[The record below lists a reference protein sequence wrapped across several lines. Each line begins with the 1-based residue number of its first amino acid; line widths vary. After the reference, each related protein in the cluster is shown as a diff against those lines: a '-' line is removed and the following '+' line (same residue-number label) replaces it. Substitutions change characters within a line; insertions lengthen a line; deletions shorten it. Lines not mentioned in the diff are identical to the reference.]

1 LAAIVFSAK
10 KLSLINHLSFNFG
23 DIMIPEK
30 IFGRTGHKSKRVIF
44 GAVAFLEAT
53 QAEADA
59 TMEIL
64 LEHGINHIDAAASYG
79 NAELRLGPW
88 IKKHRDKFFLATKT
102 EERSYSK
109 AKAELEQS
117 LERLQ
122 TDHVDLWQIHA
133 LVDPAEWEIAMG
145 PNGALEAFIEA
156 REKGLVKYLG
166 VTSHGVVA
174 PSILLRSLER
184 FDFDA
189 VLLPYNYLMMQNP
202 QYTAGFNR
210 LSHICNQRNVAVQT
224 TKALARGRLENQEKV
239 RTVWYDPIENE
250 TAIEHSVHWV
260 LGNPAVFLNSVG
272 DAYLLPKV
280 LEAAGRFQQ
289 RPADEVMQQDV
300 KEKSMTPL
308 FTEQSEP

>member
-1 LAAIVFSAK
+1 
-10 KLSLINHLSFNFG
+10 
-23 DIMIPEK
+23 MIPEK
-30 IFGRTGHKSKRVIF
+30 MFGRTGHKSKRVIF

-53 QAEADA
+53 PAEVDA

-79 NAELRLGPW
+79 DAELRLGPW
-88 IKKHRDKFFLATKT
+88 MKKHRNRFFLATKT

-133 LVDPAEWEIAMG
+133 LVDPAEWETAMG
-145 PNGALEAFIEA
+145 PDGALEAFIEA

-189 VLLPYNYLMMQNP
+189 VLLPYNYLMMQKP
-202 QYTAGFNR
+202 QYTAGFNK
-210 LSHICNQRNVAVQT
+210 LSHICKQRNVALQT
-224 TKALARGRLENQEKV
+224 SKALASGRLGDQKKV
-239 RTVWYDPIENE
+239 RTVWYDPIEHE
-250 TAIEHSVHWV
+250 TAIEHAVHWV
-260 LGNPAVFLNSVG
+260 LGNPDVFLNSVG

-280 LEAAGRFQQ
+280 LEAAGRFHH
-289 RPADEVMQQDV
+289 RPADKIMQQDI
-300 KEKSMTPL
+300 KEKNMTPL

>member
-1 LAAIVFSAK
+1 
-10 KLSLINHLSFNFG
+10 
-23 DIMIPEK
+23 MIPEK
-30 IFGRTGHKSKRVIF
+30 MFGRTGHKSKRVIF

-53 QAEADA
+53 PAEADA

-79 NAELRLGPW
+79 DAELRLGPW
-88 IKKHRDKFFLATKT
+88 MKKHRDMFFLATKT

-145 PNGALEAFIEA
+145 PDGALEAFIEA

-202 QYTAGFNR
+202 QYTAGFNK

-224 TKALARGRLENQEKV
+224 TKALARGRLGDQKKV

-260 LGNPAVFLNSVG
+260 LGNPDVFLNSVG
-272 DAYLLPKV
+272 DADLLPKV

-289 RPADEVMQQDV
+289 RPGDEVMQQDV
-300 KEKSMTPL
+300 KEKSMAPL

>member
-1 LAAIVFSAK
+1 
-10 KLSLINHLSFNFG
+10 
-23 DIMIPEK
+23 MIPAK
-30 IFGRTGHKSKRVIF
+30 MFGRTGHKSKRVIF

-53 QAEADA
+53 QDEADA
-59 TMEIL
+59 TMEIVL
-64 LEHGINHIDAAASYG
+64 KYGINHIDAAVSYG

-88 IKKHRDKFFLATKT
+88 MNKHRNRFFLATKT

-145 PNGALEAFIEA
+145 PDGALEAFIEA

-202 QYTAGFNR
+202 QYAANFNK
-210 LSHICNQRNVAVQT
+210 LSHICNQRKVAVQT
-224 TKALARGRLENQEKV
+224 TKALARGRLGDQEKV

-250 TAIEHSVHWV
+250 SAIEHAVHWV
-260 LGNPAVFLNSVG
+260 LGNPDVFLNSVG

-280 LEAAGRFQQ
+280 LEAARHFHQ
-289 RPADEVMQQDV
+289 RPSDEVMQQDI
-300 KEKSMTPL
+300 KEKNMTPL
-308 FTEQSEP
+308 FTEHSQP

>member
-1 LAAIVFSAK
+1 
-10 KLSLINHLSFNFG
+10 
-23 DIMIPEK
+23 MIPEK
-30 IFGRTGHKSKRVIF
+30 MFGRTGHKSKRVIF

-59 TMEIL
+59 TMELL

-79 NAELRLGPW
+79 DAELRLGPW
-88 IKKHRDKFFLATKT
+88 MKKHRDMFFLATKT

-133 LVDPAEWEIAMG
+133 LVDPTEWEIAMG
-145 PNGALEAFIEA
+145 PDGALQAFIEA

-189 VLLPYNYLMMQNP
+189 VLLPYNYLMVQNP
-202 QYTAGFNR
+202 QYTAGFNK
-210 LSHICNQRNVAVQT
+210 LSHICNQRNVALQT
-224 TKALARGRLENQEKV
+224 SKALARGRLGDQKKV

-250 TAIEHSVHWV
+250 SAIAHSVHWV
-260 LGNPAVFLNSVG
+260 LGNPDVFLNSVG

-289 RPADEVMQQDV
+289 RPGDEVMQQDI
-300 KEKSMTPL
+300 KEKNMTPL

>member
-1 LAAIVFSAK
+1 
-10 KLSLINHLSFNFG
+10 
-23 DIMIPEK
+23 M
-30 IFGRTGHKSKRVIF
+30 
-44 GAVAFLEAT
+44 
-53 QAEADA
+53 
-59 TMEIL
+59 
-64 LEHGINHIDAAASYG
+64 
-79 NAELRLGPW
+79 
-88 IKKHRDKFFLATKT
+88 FFLATKT

-145 PNGALEAFIEA
+145 PYGALEAFIEA

-202 QYTAGFNR
+202 QYTAGFNK

-224 TKALARGRLENQEKV
+224 TKALARGRLGDQKKV
-239 RTVWYDPIENE
+239 RTVWYDPIEHE

-260 LGNPAVFLNSVG
+260 LGNPDVFLNSVG

-280 LEAAGRFQQ
+280 LEAAGQFQQ
-289 RPADEVMQQDV
+289 RPGDEVMQQDV
-300 KEKSMTPL
+300 KEKSMAPL

>member
-1 LAAIVFSAK
+1 
-10 KLSLINHLSFNFG
+10 
-23 DIMIPEK
+23 MIPEK
-30 IFGRTGHKSKRVIF
+30 MFGRTGHKSKRVIF

-59 TMEIL
+59 TMVLL

-79 NAELRLGPW
+79 DAELRLGPW
-88 IKKHRDKFFLATKT
+88 MKKHRDMFFLATKT

-145 PNGALEAFIEA
+145 PDGALEAFIEA
-156 REKGLVKYLG
+156 REKGLVTYLG

-189 VLLPYNYLMMQNP
+189 VLLPYNYLMVQNP
-202 QYTAGFNR
+202 QYTAGFNK
-210 LSHICNQRNVAVQT
+210 LSHICNQRNVALQT
-224 TKALARGRLENQEKV
+224 SKALARGRLGDQKKV

-250 TAIEHSVHWV
+250 SAIEHSVHWV
-260 LGNPAVFLNSVG
+260 LGNPDVFLNSVG

-289 RPADEVMQQDV
+289 RPGDEVMQQDI
-300 KEKSMTPL
+300 KEKNMTPL

>member
-1 LAAIVFSAK
+1 
-10 KLSLINHLSFNFG
+10 
-23 DIMIPEK
+23 MIPDK
-30 IFGRTGHKSKRVIF
+30 MFGRTGHKSKRVIF

-53 QAEADA
+53 QDEADT

-64 LEHGINHIDAAASYG
+64 LKHGINHIDAAASYG
-79 NAELRLGPW
+79 DAELRLGPW
-88 IKKHRDKFFLATKT
+88 MKRHRNRFFLATKT

-122 TDHVDLWQIHA
+122 TDYVDLWQIHA
-133 LVDPAEWEIAMG
+133 LVDPGEWETAMG
-145 PNGALEAFIEA
+145 PNGALEAFIGA

-174 PSILLRSLER
+174 PSIHLRSLER
-184 FDFDA
+184 FDFDT

-202 QYTAGFNR
+202 KYAADFSK
-210 LSHICNQRNVAVQT
+210 LSHICNQRNVAMQT
-224 TKALARGRLENQEKV
+224 IKALARGCLGDQEKV

-250 TAIEHSVHWV
+250 SAIEHSVHWV
-260 LGNPAVFLNSVG
+260 LGNPDVFLNSVG
-272 DAYLLPKV
+272 DTYLLPKV
-280 LEAAGRFQQ
+280 LEAASHFHQ
-289 RPADEVMQQDV
+289 RPSDEVMHQDI
-300 KEKSMTPL
+300 KENNMTPL